1 MGSLAEFVEVWAPG
15 LLGAVPA
22 RPGADV
28 AKIDAEV
35 AHLLAAAWLAGP
47 PFDDTLARSRRRLAA
62 GYAGGSTDLVD
73 LGAAALPPSVSAVD
87 GEPVTPDRV
96 AGVSAAAER
105 TIERRARRAGLAR
118 VVQGLVAAALA
129 VIVGLGGLQ
138 LLRAN
143 EGLRAGGSPSASS
156 TAAAPT
162 AAPTVTPSADPTAC
176 PYSVCRWESVQ
187 DWTTQVKEAVHSTL
201 DPDSEV
207 FGSTNPRPMVTTVLE
222 VPRGRF
228 LEAGFGSVV
237 PASTSTYALT
247 ITVTT
252 RRDLLPD
259 CGASTGARCTRATTK
274 AGATVTSST
283 SAHAIEVF
291 HRTDDG
297 TWVQVLAESSGRIP
311 FGRAALTRLATDPR
325 LALPS

>member
-47 PFDDTLARSRRRLAA
+47 PFADTLARSRRRLAS

-73 LGAAALPPSVSAVD
+73 LGAVALSSPVAAVD

-96 AGVSAAAER
+96 ASVRAAVER
-105 TIERRARRAGLAR
+105 TVERRARHAGLAR
-118 VVQGLVAAALA
+118 VTQGLVAAALA

-143 EGLRAGGSPSASS
+143 EGLRAGGSPSTSS
-156 TAAAPT
+156 TAAAT

-187 DWTTQVKEAVHSTL
+187 DWTTQVKETVHSTL
-201 DPDSEV
+201 DPDSKV
-207 FGSTNPRPMVTTVLE
+207 FGSTNPRPMVTTVAE
-222 VPRGRF
+222 VSRGRF

-274 AGATVTSST
+274 AGAAVTSST

-297 TWVQVLAESSGRIP
+297 TWVHVLAESPGRIP